1 MEKMMRNAPSLAVL
15 VVLIIQVTRV
25 SAFGARLNAGILA
38 PVFAVFLAGTI
49 YVLSYWQ
56 ARAKYTVTADKETE
70 KAKYAQQIRMDR
82 LFADVRKTAGGW
94 LTLFVVIEGFLNLAE
109 TMADLPAG
117 VSAWVMAGGLMY
129 GAFPTL
135 AAFGLGNLQALLD
148 RVPHGVA
155 SKSALQGL
163 FDSLMQRMEAQLS
176 AGASHDALVDASNA
190 SHDAKKGRNANAYPM
205 QCPHGCGAS
214 LPNANAYTAHV
225 GRWCP
230 VVREKNAQNA
240 QGEPLPLVGSKSK
253 MTVLTGQITTTTDDN
268 GEKRVF

>member
-70 KAKYAQQIRMDR
+70 KAKYVQQIRMDR

-176 AGASHDALVDASNA
+176 AGASHDASADASNA
-190 SHDAKKGRNANAYPM
+190 SHDAKKGRNASAYPM

-268 GEKRVF
+268 GENRVF